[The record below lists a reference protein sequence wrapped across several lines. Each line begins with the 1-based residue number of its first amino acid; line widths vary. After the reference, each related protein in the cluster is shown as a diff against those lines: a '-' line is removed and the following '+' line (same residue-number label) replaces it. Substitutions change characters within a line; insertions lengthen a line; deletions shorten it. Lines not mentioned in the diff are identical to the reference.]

1 MGSAAKRRLGQ
12 VWMDLGPAECA
23 VAACFASRKQ
33 IRISASADSFVASF
47 NTALA
52 RKGLAVLSP
61 QSGTRPAP
69 VPEFRNKYSP
79 QAAKWQQ
86 DPLHS

>member
-1 MGSAAKRRLGQ
+1 MDLASKRRFVGGWRGSDD
-12 VWMDLGPAECA
+12 VGPAEGA
-23 VAACFASRKQ
+23 MAAYFASRKQ
-33 IRISASADSFVASF
+33 IRLRLCAF
-47 NTALA
+47 NTALT

-69 VPEFRNKYSP
+69 VPEFRNNCSP